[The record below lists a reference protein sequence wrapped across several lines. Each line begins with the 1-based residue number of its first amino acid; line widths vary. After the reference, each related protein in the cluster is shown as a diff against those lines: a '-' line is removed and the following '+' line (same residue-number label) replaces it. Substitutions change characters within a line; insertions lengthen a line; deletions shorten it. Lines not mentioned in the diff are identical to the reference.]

1 MSSFN
6 LLIAAPLPAA
16 ARARNPLPR
25 AALKAARISRFGW
38 ARETLLWAPKAKQS
52 LSTKTIGIVLTSNPP
67 EGKGNA
73 MTSSQD
79 PSPGEREPPS
89 RAVQTVLD
97 ALEKLR
103 FGAIQLTVHE
113 GRLVQV
119 DVTER
124 HRYPN

>member
-1 MSSFN
+1 MLRGGTIS
-6 LLIAAPLPAA
+6 LG
-16 ARARNPLPR
+16 RANRTFRRRKQINHCQLNHL
-25 AALKAARISRFGW
+25 AYACERI
-38 ARETLLWAPKAKQS
+38 TQ
-52 LSTKTIGIVLTSNPP
+52 
-67 EGKGNA
+67 GKGNKVSA
-73 MTSSQD
+73 SSNQTTG
-79 PSPGEREPPS
+79 STEATS

-113 GRLVQV
+113 GKLVQV